1 MKHTPLSAARA
12 VRVLEEE
19 NIAKTWAQYDEQ
31 QREAEHIQPSQRAFS
46 GRRLN
51 AYKAGVLVKEQA
63 NCTFRQAMRAV
74 QRVMPELFANGY
86 WETLPMDW
94 ETQDWSAV

>member
-1 MKHTPLSAARA
+1 MKHTPLSAAKAIRA
-12 VRVLEEE
+12 ISEQGK
-19 NIAKTWAQYDEQ
+19 IAPIAVTWTEYFDRTRDYLKAYD
-31 QREAEHIQPSQRAFS
+31 
-46 GRRLN
+46 
-51 AYKAGVLVKEQA
+51 AGLLVKEQA

-94 ETQDWSAV
+94 SAV